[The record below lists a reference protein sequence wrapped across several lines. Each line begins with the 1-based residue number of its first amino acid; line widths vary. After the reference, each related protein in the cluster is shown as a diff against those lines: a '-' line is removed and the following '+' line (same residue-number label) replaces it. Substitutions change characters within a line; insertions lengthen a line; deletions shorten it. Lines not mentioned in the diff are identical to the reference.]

1 MNRILPLAFSLCL
14 TLTAQPALADEPALS
29 TYTETSSSVSM
40 KATWPRFGLVRADRE
55 SETIVKDI
63 TDRFRTAAE
72 QERKLRDNDPTMPRL
87 SCELVLEGTVS
98 GNGKVSGM
106 LWNVYEYTGGAHG
119 NIQVFSRNYACS
131 DGRTVGLNDL
141 FGNPKKALALM
152 SELSRK
158 KLLDQELPQDMVK
171 AGTTPEA
178 DNFSTFLVEKDGLT
192 LYFNPYQ
199 VGPWAAGVVTVKL
212 SLKELAAAQPNMIW
226 WK

>member
-1 MNRILPLAFSLCL
+1 MNRILPFAFSLCL
-14 TLTAQPALADEPALS
+14 TLTSQLALADEPALS

-40 KATWPRFGLVRADRE
+40 KATWQRFGLVRPDRE
-55 SETIVKDI
+55 SEAIVKDI
-63 TDRFRTAAE
+63 TDRFRAAAE
-72 QERKLRDNDPTMPRL
+72 QEQKMRDNDPTMPRL
-87 SCELVLEGTVS
+87 SCEMVLEGTIS
-98 GNGKVSGM
+98 GNGKISGI

-119 NIQVFSRNYACS
+119 NIQVFSRNYARS
-131 DGRTVGLNDL
+131 NGRTIGLNDL
-141 FGNPKKALALM
+141 FGNPKKALDLM

-158 KLLDQELPQDMVK
+158 KLLDQKLPQNMVK

-178 DNFSTFLVEKDGLT
+178 DNFSAFLLEKDGLI

-199 VGPWAAGVVTVKL
+199 VGPWAAGIITVKL